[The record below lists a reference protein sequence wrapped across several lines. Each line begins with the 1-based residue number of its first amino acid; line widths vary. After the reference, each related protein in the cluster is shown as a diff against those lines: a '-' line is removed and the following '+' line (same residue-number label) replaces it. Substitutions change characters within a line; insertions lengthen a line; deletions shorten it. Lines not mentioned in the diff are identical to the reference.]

1 MRRAVLLLVFP
12 VLVFL
17 PFQLA
22 IGQDV
27 RPAPAASDAKPGHV
41 AGRVADPSDALI
53 PGATVTIHLLKS
65 GVERTTATDKV
76 GRFQFENLP
85 FGQYTIDI
93 RRDGFAEFRG
103 KFSLTAEK
111 AAANLDARLKIATD
125 EEQVDVDTKADT
137 LDPNN
142 NPDGITLKQ
151 QQIDQLPDDPDLL
164 SQELQGLSG
173 SAQSTIYVDGF
184 SGGQIPP
191 KNMIREIRINQNA
204 YSAKNDT
211 DPVGGL
217 IEIFTKPGTDKL
229 HGFFA
234 VFGNDSA
241 LNAKNPFYPNQP
253 AYHAYST
260 NGNLSGP
267 LTKHSSYFVNGY
279 QTTSDSNT
287 TISAETLDANYNEV
301 QFTQALPQKSE
312 RIFLNPRVDL
322 QASKNDTVSLRYQYS
337 SYNQNNAGAD
347 GISLASQGYNNDS
360 LTQTFQVI
368 NTQTI
373 GAKIVNETRFQYM
386 RERVSQNPY
395 STALSIAVQGA
406 FNDGGSPSG
415 RYHDNQDRYEFQDY
429 ISVAPRKH
437 YLNFGVRV
445 RSTRDA
451 NNSSANYNG
460 QYTFGG
466 GTAPVLDANNQPTG
480 QSAVITG
487 LEQYRRTLLG
497 LPGGGAS
504 QFSITVGNS
513 AVAVDMTDV
522 GLFYEDDWKWK
533 PNFTLSYGVRYETQ
547 NYISDHGNIA
557 PRLGFAW
564 NFGPKKSPFTLGG
577 GNGLFY
583 HRFPVASIMNA
594 ERQNGVNQLRYVEL
608 NPGSFPNIPDLSQL
622 SAQVSPSSYQIN
634 PRYRAEV
641 VYVASINLSHPLFK
655 QGRASVNY
663 WYARGM
669 HDPLIRNINAPL
681 PGTYDPSDPSSGV
694 RPYGGTNNI
703 YRYDS
708 DGLSRYYRL
717 MPSFSFFNKKG
728 AFVSATYQL
737 VWYTVDASMGGFP
750 SNQYNISVDKG
761 PGYLDTRQNISLNAN
776 MPLPWHFSTNLF
788 LFANSAP
795 PFNIVLGQDL
805 NGDSIFN
812 DRPAFATDLS
822 RPSVVKTQWG
832 TFDTDPLPTQRI
844 IPFNYGRAPGTFYS
858 GLVLSRD
865 FTFGPEQKAAPGAK
879 GPSPRKYT
887 LRLSAISGN
896 PLNHMTLAAPNPTLG
911 SPLFGRSLNISNSPR
926 ELEFEMT
933 LRF

>member
-1 MRRAVLLLVFP
+1 MRRAVLLLI
-12 VLVFL
+12 FL
-17 PFQLA
+17 PFRGA
-22 IGQDV
+22 IGQDL
-27 RPAPAASDAKPGHV
+27 RPAPVPLDAKQGHL

-53 PGATVTIHLLKS
+53 PGASVTIHLLKS

-85 FGQYTIDI
+85 FGQYTINI

-103 KFSLTAEK
+103 KFTLTAEK
-111 AAANLDARLKIATD
+111 VSANLDARLKIATD
-125 EEQVDVDTKADT
+125 EEQVDVDTRTDT

-142 NPDGITLKQ
+142 NPDGITLKGKE
-151 QQIDQLPDDPDLL
+151 IDQLPDDPNVL
-164 SQELQGLSG
+164 SQELNGLSG

-211 DPVGGL
+211 DPIGGL

-229 HGFFA
+229 HGYFS

-241 LNAKNPFYPNQP
+241 LNAKNPFYPDQP
-253 AYHAYST
+253 GYHSYASY
-260 NGNLSGP
+260 GNLSGA
-267 LTKHSSYFVNGY
+267 LTKRSSYFVTGDQAVIDTN
-279 QTTSDSNT
+279 Q
-287 TISAETLDANYNEV
+287 TISAEILDANLNQV
-301 QFTQALPQKSE
+301 HFTQALPSKQPS
-312 RIFLNPRVDL
+312 FYLNPRFDFQL
-322 QASKNDTVSLRYQYS
+322 TKNDTLSFRYQIS
-337 SYNQNNAGAD
+337 HSTQNNAGES
-347 GISLASQGYNNDS
+347 GINLASRGYNS
-360 LTQTFQVI
+360 KTVYQTLQLI
-368 NTQTI
+368 NSQTI
-373 GAKIVNETRFQYM
+373 GTKIVNETRFQYV
-386 RERVSQNPY
+386 RSRTSQNPY

-415 RYHDNQDRYEFQDY
+415 HSQDNQDRYEFQDY
-429 ISVAPRKH
+429 VSVAPHNH
-437 YLNFGVRV
+437 YLNLGVRL
-445 RSTRDA
+445 RSVRDA

-460 QYTFGG
+460 QYTFP
-466 GTAPVLDANNQPTG
+466 TLDAYQ
-480 QSAVITG
+480 IT
-487 LEQYRRTLLG
+487 EQILQANPHTDPAALDPQIRAA
-497 LPGGGAS
+497 GGGAS
-504 QFSITVGNS
+504 QFSITAGNS
-513 AVAVDMTDV
+513 SVAVAMTDL

-533 PNFTLSYGVRYETQ
+533 PNFTLSYGVRYEAQ
-547 NYISDHGNIA
+547 NYISDHRDFA

-564 NFGPKKSPFTLGG
+564 NFGPKKSPFSLGG

-583 HRFPVASIMNA
+583 HRFPASSIMNA
-594 ERQNGVNQLRYVEL
+594 ERQNGVNQQRYVQL
-608 NPGSFPNIPDLSQL
+608 NPATFPNIPDLSTL
-622 SAQVSPSSYQIN
+622 SAQVASSTYQIN
-634 PRYRAEV
+634 PHYRAEV

-708 DGLSRYYRL
+708 AGLSRYYRL
-717 MPSFSFFNKKG
+717 MPSFTLHNSKG
-728 AFVSATYQL
+728 ASLSVNYQL
-737 VWYTVDASMGGFP
+737 VWYTADADPGNAGGFP

-761 PGYLDTRQNISLNAN
+761 PGYLDTRHNISAFASL
-776 MPLPWHFSTNLF
+776 PLPWHFSTNF
-788 LFANSAP
+788 YVFGNSPA

-832 TFDTDPLPTQRI
+832 TFDTDPLPTQTI
-844 IPFNYGRAPGTFYS
+844 IPYNYGRAPGRVNDGIMITRNFS
-858 GLVLSRD
+858 
-865 FTFGPEQKAAPGAK
+865 FGPEQKAAPGAK
-879 GPSPRKYT
+879 GPLPRKFT
-887 LRLSAISGN
+887 LGISAISQN
-896 PLNHMTLAAPNPTLG
+896 PLNHMTLGTPNPTLG
-911 SPLFGRSLNISNSPR
+911 SPLFGQSLNISSSPR
-926 ELEFEMT
+926 ELEFQT
-933 LRF
+933 NLRF